1 MGVRVDG
8 TWQQAVEQEAERSH
22 HAESDLEVH
31 PALPTSDVLPKG
43 SFPTGAMNWGP
54 CVQIRELIQDIS
66 HPSQHSQ

>member
-1 MGVRVDG
+1 MGGGVDG

-22 HAESDLEVH
+22 HAESDLEV
-31 PALPTSDVLPKG
+31 PPPSDVLPKG